1 VLRKGF
7 DNLLIVLYK
16 FFSATMQLHHLMTTV
31 LTHTFFSGRFHNYNF
46 ILNKKRAFQTDE
58 RLLYIFR
65 KYFYTQ
71 AISFNEACL
80 QHIMLHLTIVL
91 FWRWFLITAANVLSY
106 FQKTDH
112 L

>member
-1 VLRKGF
+1 MKGSY
-7 DNLLIVLYK
+7 I
-16 FFSATMQLHHLMTTV
+16 
-31 LTHTFFSGRFHNYNF
+31 FSG
-46 ILNKKRAFQTDE
+46 
-58 RLLYIFR
+58 